1 MQIQICQILTSFG
14 YYDFFPR
21 AKKSHS
27 VSMKVII
34 LFSGN
39 HFTLVRNFS
48 CQKIKSICCFYKKM
62 KAVQKDWTGAMLGS
76 VSTLT
81 QAEQAC
87 LWWSSYAFSHHFGLQ
102 WGNELR
108 WWPLYSRGL
117 QAEGA
122 GTYWQKWW
130 ST

>member
-1 MQIQICQILTSFG
+1 
-14 YYDFFPR
+14 
-21 AKKSHS
+21 
-27 VSMKVII
+27 MKVII

-87 LWWSSYAFSHHFGLQ
+87 L
-102 WGNELR
+102 
-108 WWPLYSRGL
+108 
-117 QAEGA
+117 
-122 GTYWQKWW
+122 
-130 ST
+130 